1 MIGDRC
7 YTTRSGVRIGSAY
20 TPPSRCDGHAVYV
33 TQPIPTIGDVA
44 VVWACVVALC
54 ALIMILLL
62 EAV

>member
-7 YTTRSGVRIGSAY
+7 YTTKSGIRIGSAY
-20 TPPSRCDGHAVYV
+20 TPPSRCDGRAVYAM
-33 TQPIPTIGDVA
+33 QPTPTSGDMA

-54 ALIMILLL
+54 ALIVILLL

>member
-20 TPPSRCDGHAVYV
+20 TPPSSCDGHAVYAM
-33 TQPIPTIGDVA
+33 QPRPTIGDVA
-44 VVWACVVALC
+44 VLWACVVVLC

-62 EAV
+62 EAA